1 MVSGGDK
8 ARKAGWTL
16 SKPAHQPGIGGIS
29 APQCPSVWGKYTWLV
44 SDSPVCFEPDLSL
57 QFGVRVIASSDRK
70 DWKPWWLWSLINTA
84 GSRRPGLGGGVHPVG
99 HRPPSGLAQG
109 WGPWKRLE
117 VQGCVLIY

>member
-16 SKPAHQPGIGGIS
+16 SKPAHQPGIGGYQR
-29 APQCPSVWGKYTWLV
+29 PRCPSVWGKYTWLV

-70 DWKPWWLWSLINTA
+70 DWKPWWLWSLINTRQA
-84 GSRRPGLGGGVHPVG
+84 HGRVWEE
-99 HRPPSGLAQG
+99 RPPCRTQTSEWTGR
-109 WGPWKRLE
+109 WGAMEGVWKFRAAF
-117 VQGCVLIY
+117 